1 MKLIY
6 KIKRDFQKRQAWR
19 RIKKLGFEFY
29 GFRHRSKDDEDYDS
43 WTTGNVIIY
52 AHAPKYWGQ
61 HSEYRDLSLLFDHE
75 KDDCTKK
82 KKKKKSSKKGKEKDH
97 KKLKWFEH
105 KIIHLI
111 ATFILGVA
119 LATVFHVVITN
130 HQVRTTAEAV
140 CNVFGRDAEECKGG
154 IDDVLNM
161 SDEDIQNN
169 MTIKGE

>member
-1 MKLIY
+1 MELIY
-6 KIKRDFQKRQAWR
+6 KIRRNFQKRQAWR

-29 GFRHRSKDDEDYDS
+29 GFRYRSKDDEDYDF

-75 KDDCTKK
+75 KDDYTKK

-111 ATFILGVA
+111 ATFIIGVA
-119 LATVFHVVITN
+119 LATVFHVIITN

-161 SDEDIQNN
+161 SDNVLDNN
-169 MTIKGE
+169 INVKGE

>member
-1 MKLIY
+1 MELIY
-6 KIKRDFQKRQAWR
+6 KIRRNFQKRQAWR
-19 RIKKLGFEFY
+19 RIKKLGFEFHS
-29 GFRHRSKDDEDYDS
+29 FRYRSEDDEDYES
-43 WTTGNVIIY
+43 WANGNIIIY
-52 AHAPKYWGQ
+52 ADAPKYWGQ

-82 KKKKKSSKKGKEKDH
+82 NKKKKSSKKGKEKDH

-161 SDEDIQNN
+161 SDNVLDNN
-169 MTIKGE
+169 INVKGE

>member
-1 MKLIY
+1 MKIDLTEREREYLADRAFWDWKYAEIDTWLVHIHPETKDKVEETNNFY
-6 KIKRDFQKRQAWR
+6 KNLYT
-19 RIKKLGFEFY
+19 KLEEG
-29 GFRHRSKDDEDYDS
+29 
-43 WTTGNVIIY
+43 
-52 AHAPKYWGQ
+52 
-61 HSEYRDLSLLFDHE
+61 SE
-75 KDDCTKK
+75 
-82 KKKKKSSKKGKEKDH
+82 EKDH

>member
-1 MKLIY
+1 MNLTEREREYLADKVFWDWKRAEVDTWLVSLHPEAKKGIEKANNFY
-6 KIKRDFQKRQAWR
+6 KNLYMR
-19 RIKKLGFEFY
+19 LEEG
-29 GFRHRSKDDEDYDS
+29 
-43 WTTGNVIIY
+43 
-52 AHAPKYWGQ
+52 
-61 HSEYRDLSLLFDHE
+61 
-75 KDDCTKK
+75 
-82 KKKKKSSKKGKEKDH
+82 GKEKGH

-119 LATVFHVVITN
+119 LATIFHVIITN

-161 SDEDIQNN
+161 SDNVLDNN
-169 MTIKGE
+169 INVKGE